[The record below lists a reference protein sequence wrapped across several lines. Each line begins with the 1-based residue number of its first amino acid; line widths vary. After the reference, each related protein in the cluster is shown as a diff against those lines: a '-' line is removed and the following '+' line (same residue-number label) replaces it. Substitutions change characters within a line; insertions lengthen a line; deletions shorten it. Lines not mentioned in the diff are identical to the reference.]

1 METPSLN
8 SLYLAVSVLV
18 LFILIVFIVCLKLI
32 SQDQRLDHLLQPEV
46 QVIPV
51 RRPVPL
57 ELAHRPVK
65 YRKSRNHRNVSRG
78 SQTAKATFAKLNI
91 STVNPLCEDSEDET
105 HVESVQLFSAPDF
118 FQDPVSGYES
128 VRAILRP
135 PTTYSQVHQ

>member
-18 LFILIVFIVCLKLI
+18 LFILIVVIVCLKLI

-46 QVIPV
+46 RVIPV
-51 RRPVPL
+51 RRPKPL
-57 ELAHRPVK
+57 ELTHCPVK

-78 SQTAKATFAKLNI
+78 SQTAKPTFC
-91 STVNPLCEDSEDET
+91 PDSDDEC
-105 HVESVQLFSAPDF
+105 HVEDIQSPSAPDF
-118 FQDPVSGYES
+118 FQDPVLGYES

-135 PTTYSQVHQ
+135 PTTYSQIHQ

>member
-46 QVIPV
+46 RVIPV

-78 SQTAKATFAKLNI
+78 SQTAKATFC
-91 STVNPLCEDSEDET
+91 PDSDDEP
-105 HVESVQLFSAPDF
+105 HVESVQLSSAPDF
-118 FQDPVSGYES
+118 FQDPVLGYES

-135 PTTYSQVHQ
+135 PTTYSQIHQ